1 MFPKLVLKTLIL
13 AVLCIGLYSLC
24 AAQEAGSRDV
34 TENWRAPQDHLLIP
48 PVEICPEIK
57 STIDAPKKEAP
68 QNDGPQNGKPE
79 TDAPQSA
86 IPKARSGDP
95 VLALTISDLTP
106 RQLHPGE
113 DFTATVRLKNVSTAG
128 IRIPWQPDG
137 EQVTRESSDGSEEK
151 YEVADVN
158 FRIVSGSQGRL
169 PVYLESYGALFAHPQ
184 NRDNYKEIQPGHW
197 VNVRFK
203 GTVACGLPE
212 CSVEIRPDEHATL
225 TAIWYQRVLVHSIRA
240 CNEKHSSLL
249 VRQLD
254 STPFP
259 VVIQR
264 KEASTGDP
272 AQKKESRQ
280 P

>member
-1 MFPKLVLKTLIL
+1 MVPTLVLKTLAL
-13 AVLCIGLYSLC
+13 AVLCIGFYSVC
-24 AAQEAGSRDV
+24 PAQEAGSRDV
-34 TENWRAPQDHLLIP
+34 TENWRAPQDHLLVP
-48 PVEICPEIK
+48 PADICPEIK
-57 STIDAPKKEAP
+57 SSIDAPGNDAPENNAP
-68 QNDGPQNGKPE
+68 QN
-79 TDAPQSA
+79 A
-86 IPKARSGDP
+86 IPKAHSGNP
-95 VLALTISDLTP
+95 ALSLTISDIAP

-113 DFTATVRLKNVSTAG
+113 DFTATVRIKNVSGAG

-158 FRIVSGSQGRL
+158 FRIVSGSQGKL

-184 NRDNYKEIQPGHW
+184 NRESYKEIQPGHW
-197 VNVRFK
+197 VNIRFK
-203 GTVACGLPE
+203 GTVNCGLPE
-212 CSVEIRPDEHATL
+212 CSVEIQPDEHATL

-240 CNEKHSSLL
+240 CNEKHSSVL

-254 STPFP
+254 SDPFP

-264 KEASTGDP
+264 REANRGGPTQNNGP
-272 AQKKESRQ
+272 HR